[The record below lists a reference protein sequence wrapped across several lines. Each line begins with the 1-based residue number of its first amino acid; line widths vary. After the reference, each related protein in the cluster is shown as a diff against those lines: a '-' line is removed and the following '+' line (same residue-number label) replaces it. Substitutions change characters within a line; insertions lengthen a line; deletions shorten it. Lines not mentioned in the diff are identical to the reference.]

1 MVDIIAMTYK
11 NSEAL
16 VSTEWL
22 FQNLDKP
29 AVKVVDATWYLPNDG
44 RKGIETYDQSH
55 IPGAVF
61 FDIDEIS
68 DASND
73 LPHMLPSAEQF
84 ASQVKKLG
92 LGDDTMIVV
101 YDANG
106 GFMAACRVWWMFK
119 VFGHKNVAILNGGLP
134 KWLSEGLP
142 LDDQITPL
150 RERSFTASKNTNMV
164 RNIGQLLS
172 NLERCD
178 ELVVD
183 VRSPGRFSGTEPE
196 PRDSLRSGHIPG
208 SINVPIPM
216 IMDPKKYFMLRSA
229 EEIQANLDQAGLDAS
244 RPIVASCGSGVTAC
258 VVSFGLYLL
267 GHTKVAVYD
276 GSWTEWGGK
285 PDTPVTL
292 D

>member
-1 MVDIIAMTYK
+1 MTYK

-22 FQNLDKP
+22 SQNLDAP
-29 AVKVVDATWYLPNDG
+29 DVQIVDATWYLPNDG
-44 RKGIETYDQSH
+44 RKGIETHHESH

-61 FDIDEIS
+61 FDIDQIS
-68 DASND
+68 DADSD

-84 ASQVKKLG
+84 AAQVGTLG
-92 LGDDTMIVV
+92 IGNNTKIIV

-119 VFGHKNVAILNGGLP
+119 VFGHTDVAILNGGLP

-150 RERSFTASKNTNMV
+150 QERSFTGSKNTNMV
-164 RNIGQLLS
+164 RNIDQLID
-172 NLERCD
+172 NLESSD
-178 ELVVD
+178 ELIVD
-183 VRSPGRFSGTEPE
+183 VRSSGRFNGTEPE

-208 SINVPIPM
+208 SINIPIPM

-229 EEIQANLDQAGLDAS
+229 EDIQANLERAGLHAS

-267 GHTKVAVYD
+267 GHQKVAVYD
-276 GSWTEWGGK
+276 GSWTEWGGRS
-285 PDTPVTL
+285 DTPVTL
-292 D
+292 G